1 MTFPSGLSTRIS
13 LTGSV
18 LLGFVWL
25 LSRSATFVEEVYAAR
40 VAPAISLGL
49 TRVTGAVPFSVAEVL
64 LVTLTL
70 ALLFLVTRGTIRVA
84 KGKVGPGP
92 AVRTGAARLL
102 ASAVVI
108 VLLFYCLWGI
118 QYARAPLAER
128 LGYAQDTEIPSRLAA
143 ICEESVMV
151 VNELYEQIH
160 GSADSGVPTR
170 ADAGPD
176 QFETA
181 LDQGYARVAAE
192 LELGEAFARSRGP
205 TKLGFLSPLMS
216 RLGISGYYFPWTGEA
231 NVNRE
236 VPFWQRLH
244 VIAHEKAHQR
254 GITDEGEANF
264 IGFLA
269 AAAGDDP
276 YLRYSAQLFAQRQL
290 LFRLMMQD
298 GKLAGS
304 LLSRRHPGV
313 TRDIDHAAAFWRRLE
328 GTGFA
333 ITHVV
338 NDTFLKANRVEG
350 GILSYRSSA
359 DLILLY
365 LTLSDHG
372 LREIGR

>member
-1 MTFPSGLSTRIS
+1 
-13 LTGSV
+13 
-18 LLGFVWL
+18 
-25 LSRSATFVEEVYAAR
+25 
-40 VAPAISLGL
+40 
-49 TRVTGAVPFSVAEVL
+49 
-64 LVTLTL
+64 
-70 ALLFLVTRGTIRVA
+70 
-84 KGKVGPGP
+84 
-92 AVRTGAARLL
+92 
-102 ASAVVI
+102 
-108 VLLFYCLWGI
+108 
-118 QYARAPLAER
+118 
-128 LGYAQDTEIPSRLAA
+128 
-143 ICEESVMV
+143 MV
-151 VNELYEQIH
+151 VNELYEQSH
-160 GSADSGVPTR
+160 GSADSVVPTR